1 MRKRLHTSSKPFIAR
16 HVLADGPPAFAV
28 ASGGVQR
35 LVDLLVCLF
44 ATPFLLPLM
53 AVIAILIKLDSE
65 GPVFYLG
72 ERTGLGGRSFWII
85 KFRTMVQNAEKI
97 GGGTTALYDPRVT
110 RVGQYLRRSK
120 LDELPQIFN
129 VIKGEMSLVGPR
141 PELPQYTAL
150 YRGEERLIL
159 TVRPGLT
166 DYSSIEFSALDEV
179 VGEHDAD
186 TVYET
191 KVLARKNQ
199 LRVKYVKE
207 RTFVGDLA
215 IILRTFACLLRKW
228 TT

>member
-1 MRKRLHTSSKPFIAR
+1 MRKRLHISSRPFGAR
-16 HVLADGPPAFAV
+16 HTLAGDPPAFVV
-28 ASGGVQR
+28 ARGGVQR

-44 ATPFLLPLM
+44 AVPFLLPIM

-72 ERTGLGGRSFWII
+72 ERTGLGGRPFRII

-97 GGGTTALYDPRVT
+97 GGGTTALHDPRVT
-110 RVGQYLRRSK
+110 RVGQYLRRFK

-150 YRGEERLIL
+150 YQGDERLIL
-159 TVRPGLT
+159 TVRPGIT
-166 DYSSIEFSALDEV
+166 DYSSIEFSTLDEV
-179 VGEHDAD
+179 VGEQDAD
-186 TVYET
+186 AVYEA

-199 LRVKYVKE
+199 LRVQYVKE
-207 RTFVGDLA
+207 RTFVGDLV
-215 IILRTFACLLRKW
+215 IILRTFACLLKKW
-228 TT
+228 KT